1 MYFSPFFQTQL
12 AIHWVFLFTKKLNIN
27 ASNAD
32 KFGQRCPIR
41 TTSFSE
47 SYQRY
52 QTRIGSADM
61 WPQFSEGVG
70 FDGLLTR
77 SGAGIA
83 TRWLIFVTTRLNKR
97 HTYIEYI
104 TTLVVRGEVFW
115 VSDRNQFSYQTF
127 IRKTVS
133 FTGIDQT
140 NDRHE
145 TSSEWLHKRE
155 QSVLLIT
162 SLFGKR

>member
-32 KFGQRCPIR
+32 KFGQRCPIVR
-41 TTSFSE
+41 KH
-47 SYQRY
+47 Y
-52 QTRIGSADM
+52 GSADM

-155 QSVLLIT
+155 QPVLLIT